1 MSGVIWNFSI
11 SLLNEKV
18 GKAVTLEF
26 VTRLMLLGGTM
37 KYPKLLLLF
46 LALVAILVP
55 LMACSSKSPTS
66 LPAATTSAE
75 VKKWSSPPAMQIDT
89 GKQYMAVID
98 TNVGDIQ
105 VQLFAN
111 EDPKTV
117 NNFVFLANQ
126 KFYNGCKFFRIVKG
140 FVIQTGDPTNLG
152 TGGPGYQ
159 FADEPVTRNYLTGT
173 LAMANSGPNTNGSQF
188 FICLGNLTTLPKSY
202 TIFGTV
208 TSGLDVVQSIGNTPV
223 VANPMMGG
231 EMSSPTQDMHINS
244 IQISEK

>member
-1 MSGVIWNFSI
+1 MK
-11 SLLNEKV
+11 SL
-18 GKAVTLEF
+18 
-26 VTRLMLLGGTM
+26 
-37 KYPKLLLLF
+37 KLLLLF

-55 LMACSSKSPTS
+55 LMACSSKSTTSLPTTS

-75 VKKWSSPPAMQIDT
+75 VKEWGSPPAMQIDT
-89 GKQYMAVID
+89 GKQYTATID

-126 KFYNGCKFFRIVKG
+126 GFYNGCKFFRIVKG

-173 LAMANSGPNTNGSQF
+173 LAMANSGANTNGSQF
-188 FICLGNLTTLPKSY
+188 FICLGDLTTLPKSY
-202 TIFGTV
+202 TIFGIV

-223 VANPMMGG
+223 IANPMMGG
-231 EMSSPTQDMHINS
+231 EMSSPTQDVHKNS

>member
-1 MSGVIWNFSI
+1 MSP
-11 SLLNEKV
+11 
-18 GKAVTLEF
+18 
-26 VTRLMLLGGTM
+26 VTRLMFLRGTM

-46 LALVAILVP
+46 LALVAMLVP
-55 LMACSSKSPTS
+55 LMACSSKSTTSLLTTNEPTS
-66 LPAATTSAE
+66 SIPAATTSAQ
-75 VKKWSSPPAMQIDT
+75 VKEWSSPPAMQIDT
-89 GKQYMAVID
+89 SKQYTATID

-117 NNFVFLANQ
+117 NNFVFLTNQ
-126 KFYNGCKFFRIVKG
+126 GFYNGCKFFRIVKG
-140 FVIQTGDPTNLG
+140 FVIQTGDPTNIG
-152 TGGPGYQ
+152 TGSPGYQ
-159 FADEPVTRNYLTGT
+159 FADEPVTRNYVTGT

-188 FICLGNLTTLPKSY
+188 FICLGDLTTLPKSY
-202 TIFGTV
+202 TIFGIV

-231 EMSSPTQDMHINS
+231 EMSSPTQDVHINS

>member
-1 MSGVIWNFSI
+1 MF
-11 SLLNEKV
+11 
-18 GKAVTLEF
+18 
-26 VTRLMLLGGTM
+26 LGGFM
-37 KYPKLLLLF
+37 KTPKLFVLF
-46 LALVAILVP
+46 FVIFALMIP
-55 LMACSSKSPTS
+55 LMACASKSTTSSLTTNQPTS
-66 LPAATTSAE
+66 NIPAATTSYQ
-75 VKKWSSPPAMQIDT
+75 VKEWSSPPEMQIDT
-89 GKQYMAVID
+89 SKQYTATID

-126 KFYNGCKFFRIVKG
+126 EFYNGCKFFRIVKG

-188 FICLGNLTTLPKSY
+188 FICLGDLTTLPKSY
-202 TIFGTV
+202 TIFGIV

-231 EMSSPTQDMHINS
+231 EMSSPTQDVHINS

>member
-1 MSGVIWNFSI
+1 MF
-11 SLLNEKV
+11 
-18 GKAVTLEF
+18 
-26 VTRLMLLGGTM
+26 LGGFM
-37 KYPKLLLLF
+37 KTPKLFVLF
-46 LALVAILVP
+46 FVIFALMIP
-55 LMACSSKSPTS
+55 LMACASKSTTSSLTTNQPTS
-66 LPAATTSAE
+66 NIPAATTSYQ
-75 VKKWSSPPAMQIDT
+75 VKEWSSPPEMQIDT
-89 GKQYMAVID
+89 SKQYTATID

-152 TGGPGYQ
+152 TGSPGYQ
-159 FADEPVTRNYLTGT
+159 FADEPVTRNYVTGT
-173 LAMANSGPNTNGSQF
+173 LAMANSGANTNGSQF

-202 TIFGTV
+202 TIFGIV
-208 TSGLDVVQSIGNTPV
+208 TSGLDVVQQIGNTPV

-231 EMSSPTQDMHINS
+231 EMSSPTQDVHINS

>member
-1 MSGVIWNFSI
+1 MK
-11 SLLNEKV
+11 SL
-18 GKAVTLEF
+18 
-26 VTRLMLLGGTM
+26 
-37 KYPKLLLLF
+37 KLLLLF

-55 LMACSSKSPTS
+55 LMACSSKSTTSLPTTS
-66 LPAATTSAE
+66 LPAATTSAQ
-75 VKKWSSPPAMQIDT
+75 VKEWSSPPAMQIDT
-89 GKQYMAVID
+89 GKQYTATID

-126 KFYNGCKFFRIVKG
+126 GFYNGCKFFRIVKG

-173 LAMANSGPNTNGSQF
+173 LAMANSGANTNGSQF
-188 FICLGNLTTLPKSY
+188 FICLGDLTTLPKSY
-202 TIFGTV
+202 TIFGMV

-223 VANPMMGG
+223 VSNPMMGG
-231 EMSSPTQDMHINS
+231 EMSSPTQDVHINS
-244 IQISEK
+244 IQISKK

>member
-1 MSGVIWNFSI
+1 MF
-11 SLLNEKV
+11 
-18 GKAVTLEF
+18 
-26 VTRLMLLGGTM
+26 LGGMM

-46 LALVAILVP
+46 LALVTMLVP
-55 LMACSSKSPTS
+55 LMACSSKSTTSLPTTS
-66 LPAATTSAE
+66 LPASTTSAQ
-75 VKKWSSPPAMQIDT
+75 VKEWSSPPAMQIDT
-89 GKQYMAVID
+89 GKQYTATID

-188 FICLGNLTTLPKSY
+188 FICLGDLTTLPKSY
-202 TIFGTV
+202 TIFGIV
-208 TSGLDVVQSIGNTPV
+208 TSGLDVVQSIGDTPV
-223 VANPMMGG
+223 IANPMMGG
-231 EMSSPTQDMHINS
+231 EMSSPTQDVHINS

>member
-1 MSGVIWNFSI
+1 MF
-11 SLLNEKV
+11 L
-18 GKAVTLEF
+18 
-26 VTRLMLLGGTM
+26 RGTM
-37 KYPKLLLLF
+37 KYPKLLFLF
-46 LALVAILVP
+46 LALVAMLVP
-55 LMACSSKSPTS
+55 LMTCSSKSATS
-66 LPAATTSAE
+66 ALTTNQSTSSIPAATTSGQ
-75 VKKWSSPPAMQIDT
+75 VKEWSSPPAMQIDT
-89 GKQYMAVID
+89 SKQYTATID

-126 KFYNGCKFFRIVKG
+126 GFYNGCKFFRIVKG

-173 LAMANSGPNTNGSQF
+173 LAMANSGANTNGSQF
-188 FICLGNLTTLPKSY
+188 FICLGDLTTLPKSY
-202 TIFGTV
+202 TIFGIV

-223 VANPMMGG
+223 IANPMMGG
-231 EMSSPTQDMHINS
+231 EMSSPTQDVHINS

>member
-1 MSGVIWNFSI
+1 MGP
-11 SLLNEKV
+11 
-18 GKAVTLEF
+18 
-26 VTRLMLLGGTM
+26 VTRLMFLRGTM

-46 LALVAILVP
+46 LALVMVMIP
-55 LMACSSKSPTS
+55 LIACSSKSTNS
-66 LPAATTSAE
+66 LPASTTSAQ
-75 VKKWSSPPAMQIDT
+75 VKEWSSPPVMQINT
-89 GKQYMAVID
+89 SKQYTAVID

-152 TGGPGYQ
+152 TGSPGYQ
-159 FADEPVTRNYLTGT
+159 FADEPVTRNYVTGT
-173 LAMANSGPNTNGSQF
+173 LAMANSGANTNGSQF

-202 TIFGTV
+202 TIFGIV
-208 TSGLDVVQSIGNTPV
+208 TSGLDVVQQIGNTPV

-231 EMSSPTQDMHINS
+231 EMSSPTQDVHINS

>member
-1 MSGVIWNFSI
+1 MF
-11 SLLNEKV
+11 
-18 GKAVTLEF
+18 
-26 VTRLMLLGGTM
+26 LGGFM
-37 KYPKLLLLF
+37 KTPKLFVLF
-46 LALVAILVP
+46 FVIFALMIP
-55 LMACSSKSPTS
+55 LMACASKSTTSSLTTNQPTS
-66 LPAATTSAE
+66 NIPAATTSYQ
-75 VKKWSSPPAMQIDT
+75 VKEWSSPPEMQIDT
-89 GKQYMAVID
+89 SKQYTATID

-126 KFYNGCKFFRIVKG
+126 EFYNGCKYFRIVKG

-188 FICLGNLTTLPKSY
+188 FICLGDLTTLPKSY
-202 TIFGTV
+202 TIFGIV

-223 VANPMMGG
+223 IANPMMGG
-231 EMSSPTQDMHINS
+231 EMSSPTQDVHINS

>member
-1 MSGVIWNFSI
+1 
-11 SLLNEKV
+11 
-18 GKAVTLEF
+18 
-26 VTRLMLLGGTM
+26 M
-37 KYPKLLLLF
+37 KTPKLFVLF
-46 LALVAILVP
+46 FVIFALMIP
-55 LMACSSKSPTS
+55 LMACASKSTTSSLTTNQPTS
-66 LPAATTSAE
+66 NIPAATTSYQ
-75 VKKWSSPPAMQIDT
+75 VKEWSSPPEMQIDT
-89 GKQYMAVID
+89 SKQYTATID

-126 KFYNGCKFFRIVKG
+126 EFYNGCKFFRIVKG

-188 FICLGNLTTLPKSY
+188 FICLGDLTTLPKSY
-202 TIFGTV
+202 TIFGIV

-231 EMSSPTQDMHINS
+231 EMSSPTQDVHINS

>member
-1 MSGVIWNFSI
+1 MF
-11 SLLNEKV
+11 
-18 GKAVTLEF
+18 
-26 VTRLMLLGGTM
+26 LGGFM
-37 KYPKLLLLF
+37 KTPKLFVLF
-46 LALVAILVP
+46 FVIFALMIP
-55 LMACSSKSPTS
+55 LMACASKSTTSSLTTNQPTS
-66 LPAATTSAE
+66 NIPAATTSYQ
-75 VKKWSSPPAMQIDT
+75 VKEWSSPPEMQIDT
-89 GKQYMAVID
+89 GKQYTATID

-126 KFYNGCKFFRIVKG
+126 EFYNGCKFFRIVKG

-188 FICLGNLTTLPKSY
+188 FICLGDLTTLPKSY
-202 TIFGTV
+202 TIFGIV

-223 VANPMMGG
+223 IANPMMGG
-231 EMSSPTQDMHINS
+231 EMSSPTQDVHINS